1 MTRIFFV
8 MVMMGFATSCG
19 KSDKPKDLIP
29 QAKMERVI
37 WDMVQADEFI
47 TNFVL
52 KDSAKVNVN
61 AERYKLYE
69 QVLSLHNITK
79 QQFKNSYD
87 YYASRPGEN
96 KVLFDSL
103 SARANRRMQESYKP
117 TPLKAE

>member
-1 MTRIFFV
+1 MSRIFFV
-8 MVMMGFATSCG
+8 LVMMGFATACG
-19 KSDKPKDLIP
+19 KSDRPKDLIP
-29 QAKMERVI
+29 EVKMERVI

-87 YYASRPGEN
+87 YYASRPGES
-96 KVLFDSL
+96 KMLFDSL
-103 SARANRRMQESYKP
+103 SARATRRIQESYKGKD
-117 TPLKAE
+117 LQAQ

>member
-1 MTRIFFV
+1 MTRLFLV
-8 MVMMGFATSCG
+8 LAMMGFAMACG
-19 KSDKPKDLIP
+19 KNDRPKDLIP
-29 QAKMERVI
+29 QVKMEQVI

-69 QVLSLHNITK
+69 QVMSLHNITK
-79 QQFKNSYD
+79 DQFKRSYD
-87 YYASRPGEN
+87 YYASRPKEN

-103 SARANRRMQESYKP
+103 AARANRRIQESYQGKD
-117 TPLKAE
+117 LQAQ

>member
-1 MTRIFFV
+1 MTRIFLV
-8 MVMMGFATSCG
+8 LVMMGFAMACG
-19 KSDKPKDLIP
+19 KNDKPKNLIP
-29 QAKMERVI
+29 EVKMERVI

-87 YYASRPGEN
+87 YYASRPGES

-117 TPLKAE
+117 TPLKPE